1 MSEERIKSE
10 RIKSANR
17 IALQII
23 IINLTM
29 AVICFFLPSFVKEVC
44 ICITTL
50 IYALI
55 KANKG
60 QIEIPVSRPRFKV
73 SMICIAITVTGF
85 PIALFLNYLGSCLG
99 GAASGSELSYSLWQA
114 ILIIGIFPA
123 ITEEV
128 TFRGLLQGAWMKESV
143 AYSILLSSIYFAVI
157 HTNISAVLYAFF
169 YGCLFALIRIVTSNL
184 AYTMIMHSVFNI
196 INVCLYYCKGFNLS
210 DKWIIA
216 LGVLTGLLF
225 CIILGCFI
233 HYNNI
238 RFTECKRPVKD
249 FITYEGVIA
258 LGICFFLIITYA
270 FMY

>member
-1 MSEERIKSE
+1 MSH
-10 RIKSANR
+10 IKSANK
-17 IALQII
+17 IALQLIV
-23 IINLTM
+23 INLVV
-29 AVICFFLPSFVKEVC
+29 AVICSFLPSFIGEVS
-44 ICITTL
+44 ICLITS
-50 IYALI
+50 IYAVI
-55 KANKG
+55 KANKE
-60 QIEIPVSRPRFKV
+60 QIEIPLSRPRFKV
-73 SMICIAITVTGF
+73 ILICIAITVTGF
-85 PIALFLNYLGSCLG
+85 PIAFFLNYLGSCLG

-143 AYSILLSSIYFAVI
+143 AYSILLSSVYFAVI

-196 INVCLYYCKGFNLS
+196 TNVCLYYYKGFSLS
-210 DKWIIA
+210 DKWMIA

-238 RFTECKRPVKD
+238 RFTERKRPVKD

-258 LGICFFLIITYA
+258 LGICFSLIIMFTLLS
-270 FMY
+270 